1 MTRDRTALFAVSAAW
16 LAVLLAVVLGLVLGG
31 ALVPF
36 AVLLGIVAVAVT
48 GFWAVRLK
56 RNQR

>member
-1 MTRDRTALFAVSAAW
+1 MTRNRTALFAVSATW

-36 AVLLGIVAVAVT
+36 AVLVGIVALAVT
-48 GFWAVRLK
+48 GFWAVRLN
-56 RNQR
+56 RGQQ

>member
-1 MTRDRTALFAVSAAW
+1 MTRNRTALFAVAAAW

-36 AVLLGIVAVAVT
+36 AVLLGVIALAVT
-48 GFWAVRLK
+48 GFWAVRLN
-56 RNQR
+56 RGQQ